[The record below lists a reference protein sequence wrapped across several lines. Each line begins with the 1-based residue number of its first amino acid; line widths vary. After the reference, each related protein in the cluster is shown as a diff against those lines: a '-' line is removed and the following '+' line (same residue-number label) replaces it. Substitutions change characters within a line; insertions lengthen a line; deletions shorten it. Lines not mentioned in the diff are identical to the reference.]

1 MQRFLSAACALLLM
15 PFVVGCSDS
24 DPTAPRADA
33 INIVTDMQSTNVD
46 AGSSSVVQITVTR
59 PEGFSGPVTLTA
71 DNLPAGVT
79 GVFSPAVLDS
89 DESISTL
96 TLTADAGAPNATGAV
111 TLRASGADVDAQSA
125 VLTVVVGGGGEPSG
139 SFGLSVSPGSI
150 TLPRGGS
157 GTATVSIDR
166 IGGYAA
172 GVAVAVGG
180 FPAGVFVGIS
190 PGMISG
196 STGTITI
203 TLDNSVLAGSYTGT
217 VTAAGEGAAPQTT
230 SLTVT
235 VTPN

>member
-1 MQRFLSAACALLLM
+1 MQRILSAACALLLM

-24 DPTAPRADA
+24 DPTAPRTDV
-33 INIVTDMQSTNVD
+33 INIVTDMPSTNVD
-46 AGSSSVVQITVTR
+46 AGSSTAVQVTVTR
-59 PEGFSGPVTLTA
+59 PEGFAGAVTLTA
-71 DNLPAGVT
+71 DNLPEGVT
-79 GVFSPAVLDS
+79 GVFSPAILDA
-89 DESISTL
+89 DENISTF

-111 TLRASGADVDAQSA
+111 TLRASGADVDAESA
-125 VLTVVVGGGGEPSG
+125 VLTVVVGGGGAPTG
-139 SFGLSVSPGSI
+139 SFSLSVSPGSI

-157 GTATVSIDR
+157 GTATVSVDR
-166 IGGYAA
+166 VGGYAA

-196 STGTITI
+196 TTGTITL

-217 VTAAGEGAAPQTT
+217 VTAAGEGAAPQ
-230 SLTVT
+230 SAALTLT